1 MSVQITIIGLGQ
13 IGTSIGLALRERNVN
28 VRRVGHDKNPQVA
41 RESERAGAIDD
52 VKYNLPAAVRDAQ
65 IVILALPLTEMR
77 ETLKVIAEDLREGSL
92 VLDTAPAKA
101 TVASWVQELLPAGR
115 YYIGLTP
122 AINPE
127 YLHSTEF
134 GVKAARTDLFERG
147 VMVVNA
153 PPGTPGNVFN
163 LTMELVS
170 LLGSKPL
177 VMDTAEA
184 DGIFSAMHIL
194 PQLAAAALLGA
205 TVDRPGWQEARKLAG
220 RPYAS
225 VTAGVAYNDDVL
237 SLGESALSNRENMV
251 RLLNTYISSLVSLR
265 DEIETNQREA
275 VMERLEEA
283 ARGRIR
289 WFDERIEADWLK
301 GERQE
306 IDAPSFGERVGQ
318 MLFGGLMTN
327 ATRPKQQR

>member
-1 MSVQITIIGLGQ
+1 MSVQITIVGLGQ
-13 IGTSIGLALRERNVN
+13 IGTSIGLALRERNVT

-41 RESERAGAIDD
+41 RESEKAGAVDD
-52 VKYNLPAAVRDAQ
+52 VKYNLPASVRDAQ

-77 ETLKVIAEDLREGSL
+77 ETLKVIAEDLPEGSL
-92 VLDTAPAKA
+92 VLETAPAKA
-101 TVASWVQELLPAGR
+101 SVAAWAQELLPAGR

-134 GVKAARTDLFERG
+134 GVKAARADLFERG
-147 VMVVNA
+147 VMVVNT
-153 PPGTPGNVFN
+153 PPGTPENVFN
-163 LTMELVS
+163 LAMELVS
-170 LLGSKPL
+170 LLGAKPL

-184 DGIFSAMHIL
+184 DGVFSAMHIL

-205 TVDRPGWQEARKLAG
+205 TVDKPGWQEARKLAG

-225 VTAGVAYNDDVL
+225 VTASVAYNDDVY
-237 SLGESALSNRENMV
+237 SLGESALNNRENVV
-251 RLLNTYISSLVSLR
+251 RLLNTYIASLISLR
-265 DEIETNQREA
+265 DEIEANQREA
-275 VMERLEEA
+275 ILERLEGA
-283 ARGRIR
+283 VRGRVR
-289 WFDERIEADWLK
+289 WLDERIEADWLK

-327 ATRPKQQR
+327 ATRPKQK